1 MATDSPLRIEGL
13 RRSSCCSWPTV
24 LVQSMKGGFVT
35 QNCTKCGKPH
45 SLSEHAFFHLL
56 RCAVDCPNCG
66 DRMYKDFVGYN
77 YGFKCPTCNSA
88 LSLAIL
94 VPWWYDIAPF
104 KTARALAA
112 TNP

>member
-1 MATDSPLRIEGL
+1 
-13 RRSSCCSWPTV
+13 
-24 LVQSMKGGFVT
+24 
-35 QNCTKCGKPH
+35 
-45 SLSEHAFFHLL
+45 
-56 RCAVDCPNCG
+56 
-66 DRMYKDFVGYN
+66 MYKDFVGYN